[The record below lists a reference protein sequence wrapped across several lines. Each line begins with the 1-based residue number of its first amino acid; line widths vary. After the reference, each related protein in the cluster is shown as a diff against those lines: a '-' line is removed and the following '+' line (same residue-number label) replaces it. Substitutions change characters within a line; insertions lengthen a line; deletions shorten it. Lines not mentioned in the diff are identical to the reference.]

1 MATDEPLMA
10 SLIRYLTFM
19 VLQPMA
25 HKEVSESTDWHRM
38 RRLRPRRPSATDC
51 DRGGRV
57 RPIAT
62 DCD

>member
-38 RRLRPRRPSATDC
+38 RLIATDC
-51 DRGGRV
+51 DRL

>member
-25 HKEVSESTDWHRM
+25 HKEVS
-38 RRLRPRRPSATDC
+38 ATEC
-51 DRGGRV
+51 DRV

-62 DCD
+62 ECDRLRPIATECD

>member
-51 DRGGRV
+51 D
-57 RPIAT
+57 
-62 DCD
+62 

>member
-38 RRLRPRRPSATDC
+38 RRLRPSAAECRRVPLSAAEC
-51 DRGGRV
+51 H
-57 RPIAT
+57 
-62 DCD
+62 

>member
-38 RRLRPRRPSATDC
+38 RRLRP
-51 DRGGRV
+51 
-57 RPIAT
+57 IAT

>member
-25 HKEVSESTDWHRM
+25 HKEVSEIHRSAPSATM
-38 RRLRPRRPSATDC
+38 RPSATDC
-51 DRGGRV
+51 D
-57 RPIAT
+57 
-62 DCD
+62 